1 MIVNKRENKSE
12 KKKTKKKLKYVNR
25 NQMLLDKLK

>member
-1 MIVNKRENKSE
+1 MIVNKRGNKSE
-12 KKKTKKKLKYVNR
+12 KNTKKKLKYVNR

>member
-1 MIVNKRENKSE
+1 MIVNKRGNKNE
-12 KKKTKKKLKYVNR
+12 KKNKKKLKYVNR